1 MRAVDPESYQ
11 SAADGETMSGMGT
24 SYAFAIDGRPID
36 QECLAEVCKRYGVA
50 ELAVFGSAARGE
62 TAAGSD
68 VDVLYVLAPG
78 TKLGFAINRL
88 EDELS
93 GLFGRPVDLVAKK
106 SLHRLL
112 RDDVTGQ
119 ARTLYAA

>member
-1 MRAVDPESYQ
+1 MST
-11 SAADGETMSGMGT
+11 SAG
-24 SYAFAIDGRPID
+24 FAIDGRPVD
-36 QECLAEVCKRYGVA
+36 QTRLAEVCRRYGVA

-62 TAAGSD
+62 TTPESD

-78 TKLGFAINRL
+78 AKLGFGINRL

-93 GLFGRPVDLVAKK
+93 ELFGRPVDLVAKK
-106 SLHRLL
+106 ALHRLL
-112 RDDVTGQ
+112 RDEVTAQ